1 MSCYIVLLSDDFV
14 AQNKFTV
21 LLMPNELD
29 SVTSHILQDLQH
41 TKTIHDPEIKVW
53 LPLGI
58 RTKKKGGGKKK
69 IASLFYF
76 SREYSI
82 FILEAFHWPRGRI
95 ENGDMIY
102 KLIMYLMVMSFY
114 FER

>member
-1 MSCYIVLLSDDFV
+1 MPCYTVLLSGDFV
-14 AQNKFTV
+14 AHNKFTI
-21 LLMPNELD
+21 LLMPNEFN

-41 TKTIHDPEIKVW
+41 TKTIYDPEIKAW
-53 LPLGI
+53 LALGI

-76 SREYSI
+76 FRGHSI

-95 ENGDMIY
+95 EIGDMIY
-102 KLIMYLMVMSFY
+102 KLIMYLMVMSF
-114 FER
+114 